1 MWRKRVRVMSK
12 YTTELRYI
20 IESGYKLNALTSYP
34 IFDENYRSVLN
45 QYILNHFWMR
55 EIGFETAGEFDLYLG
70 NTLNEIMP
78 YYNGMFKMAMS
89 EIDPLTNYKYKETLD
104 KSDVGTTNSI
114 SNTSGNSKSVE
125 STPADGLVQ
134 MNEIENN
141 VYASSATLNNNTVNA
156 IGTADSKTETDYVKL
171 VSGYNGVSVGKLYDE
186 YRRYV
191 VSVVRLLMN
200 DKDLNQCFL
209 GVY

>member
-1 MWRKRVRVMSK
+1 MSK

-34 IFDENYRSVLN
+34 IFDENYRPVLN

-55 EIGFETAGEFDLYLG
+55 EIGFETVGEFDLYLG

-104 KSDVGTTNSI
+104 KSDVGTTSSI
-114 SNTSGNSKSVE
+114 SNTNGNSKSVE

-156 IGTADSKTETDYVKL
+156 NGTVDSKTETDYVKL

>member
-1 MWRKRVRVMSK
+1 MSK

-104 KSDVGTTNSI
+104 KSDVGTTSSS
-114 SNTSGNSKSVE
+114 SNTNGNSKSVE

-156 IGTADSKTETDYVKL
+156 NGNVDSKTETDYVKL

>member
-1 MWRKRVRVMSK
+1 MSK

-20 IESGYKLNALTSYP
+20 IESGYNLKALTSYP
-34 IFDENYRSVLN
+34 IFDENYRPVLN

-55 EIGFETAGEFDLYLG
+55 EIGFETVGEFDLYLG

-104 KSDVGTTNSI
+104 KSDVGTTSSNSN
-114 SNTSGNSKSVE
+114 SNGNSKSVE

-141 VYASSATLNNNTVNA
+141 VYASSATLNINTVNA
-156 IGTADSKTETDYVKL
+156 NGTVDSKTETDYVKL

>member
-1 MWRKRVRVMSK
+1 MSK

-104 KSDVGTTNSI
+104 KSDVGTTSSS
-114 SNTSGNSKSVE
+114 SNTNGNSKSVE

-156 IGTADSKTETDYVKL
+156 NGNVDSKTETDYVKL

-191 VSVVRLLMN
+191 VSVVRLLMK
-200 DKDLNQCFL
+200 DKVLNQCFL

>member
-1 MWRKRVRVMSK
+1 MSK

-104 KSDVGTTNSI
+104 KSDAGTTSSN
-114 SNTSGNSKSVE
+114 SNTNGNSKSVE

-156 IGTADSKTETDYVKL
+156 NGTVDSKTETDYVKL

>member
-1 MWRKRVRVMSK
+1 MSK

-20 IESGYKLNALTSYP
+20 IESGHKLNALISYP
-34 IFDENYRSVLN
+34 IFDANYRPVLN

-55 EIGFETAGEFDLYLG
+55 EIGFETVGEFDLYLG

-104 KSDVGTTNSI
+104 KSDVGTTSSN
-114 SNTSGNSKSVE
+114 SNTNDNSKSVE

-156 IGTADSKTETDYVKL
+156 NGTVDSKTETDYVKM

>member
-1 MWRKRVRVMSK
+1 MSK

-104 KSDVGTTNSI
+104 KSDVGTTNSN
-114 SNTSGNSKSVE
+114 SNTNGNSKSVE

-156 IGTADSKTETDYVKL
+156 NGTVDSKTETDYVKL

>member
-1 MWRKRVRVMSK
+1 MSK

-104 KSDVGTTNSI
+104 KSDKGTTSSN
-114 SNTSGNSKSVE
+114 SNTNGNSKSVE

-141 VYASSATLNNNTVNA
+141 VYASSATLNNNAVNA
-156 IGTADSKTETDYVKL
+156 NGTVDSKTETDYVKL

>member
-1 MWRKRVRVMSK
+1 MSK

-45 QYILNHFWMR
+45 QYILNHFWLR

-104 KSDVGTTNSI
+104 KSDKGTTSSN
-114 SNTSGNSKSVE
+114 SNTNGNSKSVE

-156 IGTADSKTETDYVKL
+156 NGTVDSKTETDYVKL

>member
-1 MWRKRVRVMSK
+1 MSK

-45 QYILNHFWMR
+45 QYFLNHFWMR
-55 EIGFETAGEFDLYLG
+55 EIGFETVGEFDLYLG

-104 KSDVGTTNSI
+104 KSDVGTTSSK
-114 SNTSGNSKSVE
+114 SNTNGNSKSVE

-156 IGTADSKTETDYVKL
+156 NGTVDSKTETDYVKL

>member
-1 MWRKRVRVMSK
+1 MSK

-104 KSDVGTTNSI
+104 KSDKGTTSSN
-114 SNTSGNSKSVE
+114 SNTNGNSKSVE

-134 MNEIENN
+134 MGEIENN

-156 IGTADSKTETDYVKL
+156 NGTVDSKTETDYVKL

>member
-1 MWRKRVRVMSK
+1 MSK

-20 IESGYKLNALTSYP
+20 IESGYKLNALNSYP
-34 IFDENYRSVLN
+34 IFDENYRPVLN

-55 EIGFETAGEFDLYLG
+55 EIGFETVGEFDLYLG

-104 KSDVGTTNSI
+104 KSDVGTTSSN
-114 SNTSGNSKSVE
+114 SNTNGTSKSVE
-125 STPADGLVQ
+125 RTPADGLVQ
-134 MNEIENN
+134 MKEIENN
-141 VYASSATLNNNTVNA
+141 VYDSSATLNNNTVNA
-156 IGTADSKTETDYVKL
+156 NGTVDSKTETDYVKL

>member
-1 MWRKRVRVMSK
+1 MSK

-104 KSDVGTTNSI
+104 KSDVGTTI
-114 SNTSGNSKSVE
+114 SNSNTNGNSKSVE

-156 IGTADSKTETDYVKL
+156 NGTVDSKTETDYVKL

>member
-1 MWRKRVRVMSK
+1 MSK
-12 YTTELRYI
+12 HTTELRYI

-45 QYILNHFWMR
+45 QYFLNHFWMR
-55 EIGFETAGEFDLYLG
+55 EIGFETVGEFDLYLG

-104 KSDVGTTNSI
+104 KSDVGTTSSN
-114 SNTSGNSKSVE
+114 SNTNGKSKSVE

-156 IGTADSKTETDYVKL
+156 NGTVDSKTETDYVKL

>member
-1 MWRKRVRVMSK
+1 MSK

-104 KSDVGTTNSI
+104 KSDKGTTSSN
-114 SNTSGNSKSVE
+114 SNTNGNSKSVE

-156 IGTADSKTETDYVKL
+156 NGTVDSKTETDYVKL

>member
-1 MWRKRVRVMSK
+1 MSK

-104 KSDVGTTNSI
+104 KSDVGTTSSS
-114 SNTSGNSKSVE
+114 SNTNGNSKSVE

-156 IGTADSKTETDYVKL
+156 NGTVDSKTETDYVKL

>member
-1 MWRKRVRVMSK
+1 MSK

-45 QYILNHFWMR
+45 QYFLNHFWMR
-55 EIGFETAGEFDLYLG
+55 EIGFETVGEFDLYLG

-104 KSDVGTTNSI
+104 KSDVGTTSSNS
-114 SNTSGNSKSVE
+114 NNNGNSKSVE

-156 IGTADSKTETDYVKL
+156 NGTVDSKTETDYVKL

>member
-1 MWRKRVRVMSK
+1 MSK

-104 KSDVGTTNSI
+104 KSDVGTTSSN
-114 SNTSGNSKSVE
+114 SNTNANSKSVE

-156 IGTADSKTETDYVKL
+156 NGTVDSKTETDYVKL

>member
-1 MWRKRVRVMSK
+1 MSK

-20 IESGYKLNALTSYP
+20 IESGYKLKSLTSYP

-104 KSDVGTTNSI
+104 KSDVGTTNSN
-114 SNTSGNSKSVE
+114 SNTNGNSKSVE

-156 IGTADSKTETDYVKL
+156 NGTVDSKTETDYVKL

>member
-1 MWRKRVRVMSK
+1 MSK

-20 IESGYKLNALTSYP
+20 IESGYKLNALSSYP

-55 EIGFETAGEFDLYLG
+55 EIGFETVGEFDLYLG

-104 KSDVGTTNSI
+104 KTDKGTTSSNSI
-114 SNTSGNSKSVE
+114 TNGNSKSVE

-141 VYASSATLNNNTVNA
+141 VYASSATLNNNAVNA
-156 IGTADSKTETDYVKL
+156 NGTVDSKTETDYVKL

>member
-1 MWRKRVRVMSK
+1 MSK

-104 KSDVGTTNSI
+104 KSDVGTTSSN
-114 SNTSGNSKSVE
+114 SNTNGKSKSVE

-156 IGTADSKTETDYVKL
+156 NGTVDSKTETDYVKL

>member
-1 MWRKRVRVMSK
+1 MSK

-20 IESGYKLNALTSYP
+20 IESGYKLNALNSYP
-34 IFDENYRSVLN
+34 IFDENYRPVLN

-55 EIGFETAGEFDLYLG
+55 EIGFETVGEFDLYLG

-104 KSDVGTTNSI
+104 KSDVGTTRSN
-114 SNTSGNSKSVE
+114 SNTNGNSKSVE

-156 IGTADSKTETDYVKL
+156 NGTVDSKTETDYVKL

>member
-1 MWRKRVRVMSK
+1 MSK

-55 EIGFETAGEFDLYLG
+55 EIGFETVGEFDLYLG

-104 KSDVGTTNSI
+104 KSDVGTTNSN
-114 SNTSGNSKSVE
+114 SNTNGNSKSVE

-156 IGTADSKTETDYVKL
+156 NGTVDSKTETDYVKL

>member
-1 MWRKRVRVMSK
+1 MSK

-20 IESGYKLNALTSYP
+20 IESGYKLNALSSYP
-34 IFDENYRSVLN
+34 IFDENYRPVLN

-55 EIGFETAGEFDLYLG
+55 EIGFETVGEFDLYLG

-104 KSDVGTTNSI
+104 KFDVGTTSSN
-114 SNTSGNSKSVE
+114 SNTNGNSKSVE

-156 IGTADSKTETDYVKL
+156 NGTVNSKTETDYVKM

>member
-1 MWRKRVRVMSK
+1 MSK

-104 KSDVGTTNSI
+104 KSDVGTTSSNSN
-114 SNTSGNSKSVE
+114 SNGNSKSVE

-156 IGTADSKTETDYVKL
+156 NGTVDSKTETDYVKL

>member
-1 MWRKRVRVMSK
+1 MSK

-34 IFDENYRSVLN
+34 IFDENYRPVLN

-55 EIGFETAGEFDLYLG
+55 EIGFETVGEFDLYLG

-104 KSDVGTTNSI
+104 KSDVGTTSSN
-114 SNTSGNSKSVE
+114 SNTIGNSKSVE

-156 IGTADSKTETDYVKL
+156 NGTVDSKTETDYVKL